1 MASLPWTLA
10 WARLRNHSLRTI
22 TIALSVALALVAL
35 LALQG
40 ISHSTGNS
48 LVSYSLSKLPAG
60 DRTLTLTS
68 SKIIASPD
76 QFRSIDTYLLGH
88 LSKLTSG
95 ELTPE
100 ILYHEISDSHGVGFY
115 LAGINSLPTSVHLTS
130 GRFPR
135 PCTPSLCEVIQ
146 VGGRSKSTPQVDVLG
161 IKIVGKGDYPNTQ
174 LFTGTM
180 APSDGAALLVAPG
193 IDSVSAL
200 PHFANLQGANGWVAT
215 IDVSTIAAEGA
226 DAYIASMLA
235 FENQLSID
243 HPEVTLTWPQDAL
256 AEASDQAKSISDKF
270 VLLNFVVGALL
281 IAFLILFSLRH
292 RREQQLFQAGLS
304 RIGTPKIVIISEM
317 LIENLAPL
325 ILGAFTA
332 LLFSLLIPA
341 ALSLAHFHANLL
353 SIYRDWPKY
362 PFLVFAALGLMAG
375 TLISGDGAWK
385 RRLWIPYSVGTIFLI
400 AFLQQN
406 GNHELRFW
414 LVPFAY
420 AMIPGLTGYVALRSA
435 SLYWRKRNHLTYIL
449 FREHL
454 AMWQG
459 VTAILT
465 LASILA
471 LIALSFDSGISRDV
485 TARSRDEVPLDI
497 SLKTG
502 PELIRPLELGGTH
515 DYEKLV
521 RHSRAY
527 PILRS
532 GTAVRNGSSVS
543 DSLSLIGIPPA
554 ALLAMPDDSLRKLST
569 AITPA
574 QPSVE
579 QGIDI
584 RATSK
589 ITVTLRNIPK
599 EVDVVAWFR
608 TPRGTHL
615 SALFVGHDVAR
626 TMTLTGQIPT
636 ESSLIAFGFRETSDY
651 LSRRLHAMGE
661 GSFSVPMLK
670 GIGSIAS
677 VYFDGHL
684 QTLPN
689 SDWHQVNFPYE
700 FNGGSLYLRPTT
712 KDDVPQVIV
721 DPITA
726 ALATNG
732 TLTLTGASN
741 DYFQVRIGAIAKV
754 FPSAGDRFAIMD
766 LSQLQNEIGQTD
778 LGATDPIELWVS
790 TPNPSQ
796 YLARLANTPYRDLLA
811 VSQQNVVTEL
821 RADPVNVGLGGAY
834 RVAIFYA
841 LLLATFMFASALPLL
856 YNEGRDVL
864 FQLEASG
871 NGPRELR
878 RSLRKA
884 SRLSTAV
891 ALLLGAGIGLVVGR
905 FFISDSTPFASITL
919 ALLATVALS
928 EIGSYLI
935 TRRFFDEITMV
946 KS

>member
-1 MASLPWTLA
+1 MALLPWTLA
-10 WARLRNHSLRTI
+10 WARLRIHSLRTF

-48 LVSYSLSKLPAG
+48 LITYSLSQLPEG

-76 QFRSIDTYLLGH
+76 QFRSIDTYLSAH

-95 ELTPE
+95 ELSPE
-100 ILYHEISDSHGVGFY
+100 IMYHEISDSHGVGFY
-115 LAGINSLPTSVHLTS
+115 VGGVDSLPRSVRLAS
-130 GRFPR
+130 GRLPR
-135 PCTPSLCEVIQ
+135 QCTPSSCEVIQ
-146 VGGRSKSTPQVDVLG
+146 IGGSGNSSPQVDRLG
-161 IKIVGKGDYPNTQ
+161 IKIVGRGNFPNSQ
-174 LFTGTM
+174 LFSGTM
-180 APSDGAALLVAPG
+180 APSDGTALLVANG
-193 IDSVSAL
+193 IAAVSAL
-200 PHFANLQGANGWVAT
+200 PHFANLQGATGWVGTMDISRIAT
-215 IDVSTIAAEGA
+215 DGA

-256 AEASDQAKSISDKF
+256 AEASDQAKGISDRF
-270 VLLNFVVGALL
+270 VLLDFVVGALL
-281 IAFLILFSLRH
+281 IAFLILFTLRH
-292 RREQQLFQAGLS
+292 RREHQLFQAGLS
-304 RIGTPKIVIISEM
+304 RIGTPKKTILLEIVI
-317 LIENLAPL
+317 ENFASLF
-325 ILGAFTA
+325 LGSFVAFM
-332 LLFSLLIPA
+332 FSLLIPA
-341 ALSLAHFHANLL
+341 TLSLAHFHANLL
-353 SIYRDWPKY
+353 SIYQGWPKY
-362 PFLVFAALGLMAG
+362 PLLVCAALGLVSGSLM
-375 TLISGDGAWK
+375 SGDKAW
-385 RRLWIPYSVGTIFLI
+385 RRQLWIPYSVGTIFLLV
-400 AFLQQN
+400 FLQQN
-406 GNHELRFW
+406 GIQELRFW

-420 AMIPGLTGYVALRSA
+420 TLIPSLIGYVILRSA

-449 FREHL
+449 FREHA

-502 PELIRPLELGGTH
+502 PELIRPLDLGSTD

-521 RHSRAY
+521 PNTRAY

-532 GTAVRNGSSVS
+532 GTAVRNESSVS
-543 DSLSLIGIPPA
+543 DTLSLIGIPPA
-554 ALLAMPDDSLRKLST
+554 ALRAMPDNSIRRLST
-569 AITPA
+569 VIAPA

-579 QGIDI
+579 QGINI
-584 RATSK
+584 GTTSK
-589 ITVTLRNIPK
+589 ILVTLRSIPK
-599 EVDVVAWFR
+599 EVDMLAWFQ
-608 TPRGTHL
+608 TPRGTHI
-615 SALFVGHDVAR
+615 SAIFASHEAAR
-626 TMTLTGQIPT
+626 TLTLAGQVPTG
-636 ESSLIAFGFRETSDY
+636 SSLIAFEFRETSDY

-670 GIGSIAS
+670 GIGSIVTVS
-677 VYFDGHL
+677 FDGHL
-684 QTLPN
+684 QALSN
-689 SDWHQVNFPYE
+689 KDWHQVNFPYE

-712 KDDVPQVIV
+712 KEDIPQVIV
-721 DPITA
+721 DPLTA

-732 TLTLTGASN
+732 TLTLTGASSG
-741 DYFQVRIGAIAKV
+741 YFQVRIGAIAKV

-790 TPNPSQ
+790 TTHPSQ
-796 YLARLANTPYRDLLA
+796 YLARVANSPFRNLLA
-811 VSQQNVVTEL
+811 VSQQNIAREL
-821 RADPVNVGLGGAY
+821 KADPANVGLSGAY

-841 LLLATFMFASALPLL
+841 LLLAIFMFASALPLL
-856 YNEGRDVL
+856 YNESRSVL
-864 FQLEASG
+864 LQLEAGG
-871 NGPRELR
+871 NSPRELR

-891 ALLLGAGIGLVVGR
+891 ALLLGTGIGLLVGR
-905 FFISDSTPFASITL
+905 LFISDSTPYASIIL
-919 ALLATVALS
+919 ALLATMALG
-928 EIGSYLI
+928 EIGSFLI
-935 TRRFFDEITMV
+935 TRHFFAETTMV